1 MITPSEEKFALNVLN
16 KVCGVDISNFI
27 KGESP
32 DWQNEIQSIGI
43 EITIEDDSI
52 KFFSE
57 LENFDVDKIKDKDKF
72 RKRYI
77 ENGGYAIPKET
88 AQILNITHSQI
99 DIGDDYIYLTYS
111 DKDNFDKVNIRI
123 KQKLDKLNKNFKVY
137 EHNWL
142 IVFTPTYATN
152 EMLYEELQELNL
164 ICKKYQHTYS
174 IIYMIFGEA
183 MTEFNLKE
191 NKFRNTTLRISD
203 FI

>member
-1 MITPSEEKFALNVLN
+1 MNVPSEEKFALNVLN
-16 KVCGVDISNFI
+16 KICGIDTSNFI

-43 EITIEDDSI
+43 EVTIEDDSI
-52 KFFSE
+52 KFFAE
-57 LENFDVDKIKDKDKF
+57 LENLDVDKIKDKEKF

-123 KQKLDKLNKNFKVY
+123 KQKLEKLNKNFKVY

-152 EMLYEELQELNL
+152 EMLNEELQKLNV

-174 IIYMIFGEA
+174 IIYMIFGEEIV
-183 MTEFNLKE
+183 EFNLKE
-191 NKFRNTTLRISD
+191 NKFTNTTLRISD